1 MAIRALGERDRAE
14 VMRLLTPERTL
25 NLFIIGD
32 VENNGFEA
40 DFQELWGDFDAGGRL
55 RAVLLRYYGNFIPYA
70 PGEFDLDG
78 LTDLI
83 SRQRH
88 QMRVFSGIE
97 RVMSLFEGCPG
108 LLPESARRRSL
119 HFMELRE
126 GHRLEDPWLEVSQ
139 SDLSLR
145 IEQATP
151 EDVPDLVDAW
161 REIDGA
167 VGPDT
172 ERASRRDI
180 EQGSSRAYLIRHG
193 GRVVA
198 TVRTSAENSLSA
210 MITGVVTIPGYRRLG
225 LATRLL
231 VRLCGELLAEGKRP
245 CLLYDNPEAGTIYRR
260 LGFTEVGTW
269 VMFRL
274 GNG

>member
-1 MAIRALGERDRAE
+1 VAIRSLGERDRAE
-14 VMRLLTPERTL
+14 VMRLLSPERTL

-55 RAVLLRYYGNFIPYA
+55 RAVLLRYYGSFIPYA

-78 LTDLI
+78 LSDLV

-88 QMRVFSGIE
+88 RLQVFSGIE
-97 RVMSLFEGCPG
+97 RVVGRFERYPG

-119 HFMELRE
+119 YFMELRE
-126 GHRLEDPWLEVSQ
+126 GDRLEDSWPEVSQ
-139 SDLSLR
+139 PGPSLR
-145 IEQATP
+145 VEQATP
-151 EDVPDLVDAW
+151 SDVPDLVDAW
-161 REIDGA
+161 REIGGT

-172 ERASRRDI
+172 ERAARRDI
-180 EQGSSRAYLIRHG
+180 EQGASRAYLIRHG

-210 MITGVVTIPGYRRLG
+210 MITGVVTLPGYRRRG

-231 VRLCGELLAEGKRP
+231 VRLCEELLAEGKRP

-260 LGFTEVGTW
+260 LGFTDVGRW
-269 VMFRL
+269 VMYEL
-274 GNG
+274 GKD